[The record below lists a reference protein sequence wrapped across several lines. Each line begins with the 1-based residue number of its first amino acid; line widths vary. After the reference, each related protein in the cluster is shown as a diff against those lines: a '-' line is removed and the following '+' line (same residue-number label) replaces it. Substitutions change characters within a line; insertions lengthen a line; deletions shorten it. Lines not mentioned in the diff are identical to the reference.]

1 MRRHVSKLFID
12 SRYTL
17 PDGSFVVPGEQI
29 LIRPE
34 TRIFL
39 HEYTCCAS
47 WDTIEA
53 GVNDTLVVHELGTP
67 RTITIPS
74 GPHDLESLR
83 DALETELNGAGK
95 ALGMGTYTVTRVSTG
110 TGGSTFRSFR
120 VECDAGVFSLPTSTN
135 ALRDIVSW
143 PTGDAAQASHTS
155 GFVDVRRVH
164 SIYLHCDFGNHN
176 AVGPTGV
183 RGLLAK
189 VPVLTGY
196 GGLVHHTSSGG
207 EHDFILSG
215 SHSLSTFK
223 ITLHDAAG
231 RLLDLKG
238 TSWSAT
244 MVFDR

>member
-34 TRIFL
+34 TRIWLGEF
-39 HEYTCCAS
+39 TCVAS

-83 DALETELNGAGK
+83 DALETQLNAAP

-120 VECDAGVFSLPTSTN
+120 VACDAGVFSLPTSTN
-135 ALRDIVSW
+135 AMRDIVSW
-143 PTGDAAQASHTS
+143 STGDSALASHTS

-176 AVGPTGV
+176 AVAPTGI
-183 RGLLAK
+183 RGLMAK

-196 GGLVHHTSSGG
+196 GGLVHHTSSGS
-207 EHDFILSG
+207 EHDFIESG

-223 ITLHDAAG
+223 ISLHDAAG

-244 MVFDR
+244 MVFAR

>member
-29 LIRPE
+29 SMKPS
-34 TRIFL
+34 TRIWLGEF
-39 HEYTCCAS
+39 TCVAS
-47 WDTIEA
+47 WDTIQA
-53 GVNDTLVVHELGTP
+53 GVNDTLVVSELGTP
-67 RTITIPS
+67 RTITVPS

-83 DALETELNGAGK
+83 EALETQLNTNPTP
-95 ALGMGTYTVTRVSTG
+95 GMGTYTVARVSTG

-120 VECDAGVFSLPTSTN
+120 VSCDAGVFAILSTSN
-135 ALRDIVSW
+135 KLKDIVNF
-143 PTGDAAQASHTS
+143 PTGDTHIASHTS

-164 SIYLHCDFGNHN
+164 SIYLHCDFGAHN
-176 AVGPTGV
+176 AVSPTGV

-207 EHDFILSG
+207 EHDFIEAG
-215 SHSLSTFK
+215 SHALSTFK

-231 RLLDLKG
+231 RPLDLKG

-244 MVFDR
+244 MVFDH